1 MKCKKCGNEIQ
12 EGNSFCVNCGT
23 SIETTKKISNINTKN
38 EKNIN
43 DKTKMKNRLKVLITI
58 IIISIIIICISI
70 VVFFKSKDKE
80 VINNNNEVTENIE
93 QEKMYITQNS
103 DVSPTKKEFIGVF
116 SDKLTEIMDKKT
128 NEYFKSHTYNTS
140 IENMFQYSSEVKIT
154 NNITQKRDKVNERT
168 YFYNS
173 VNNHFIGSREMIYDL
188 NNTIKGLEMNNTN
201 INEYVTNFLKGAL
214 AVFMNYHNMDEEQKN
229 SQEQKDKFNE
239 WQNSLTQY
247 STEEATNLEF
257 DNYKCS
263 YNILGADC
271 LYVCTKFNDD
281 NNKMEFLMLA
291 YDENVG
297 PEETIKNW
305 YNTVYT
311 KEEIS
316 KTKEDLLEE
325 IYAKYPELE
334 NSDVQIC
341 TDDNETYWLLDKDG
355 KKVYFSDLETFE
367 SALEKCN
374 ITSEEIK
381 NTESSINNKQNDS
394 SNNYTSSSNNSNV
407 SNESSN
413 SSNNMTSNW
422 KNWTTYI
429 GVPREF
435 KISYNN
441 KYCVLKQWSG
451 YYICCLNNPTSTNNL
466 TSIMGAKYYING
478 TELTNKKSLS
488 GSNELEG
495 FKYTFN
501 NTNNITFKIVV
512 PYLYDADNNT
522 VVGQDVTI
530 FEKTYSVES
539 LYKNNTHGYDTN
551 GFVELPDIPTI
562 W

>member
-1 MKCKKCGNEIQ
+1 MKCKKCGNEIK

-23 SIETTKKISNINTKN
+23 SIETTKKISNNNTEN

-93 QEKMYITQNS
+93 QEKMHITQNS

-116 SDKLTEIMDKKT
+116 SDKLTNVYDNSAGGLRKIE
-128 NEYFKSHTYNTS
+128 NYETS
-140 IENMFQYSSEVKIT
+140 IENMKQYSIETWSDNT
-154 NNITQKRDKVNERT
+154 SQKYKVLEET
-168 YFYNS
+168 YYYNS
-173 VNNHFIGSREMIYDL
+173 NNNHIIGAKTSINDVQKTVSGIKQSRGVSYQEFLEGEINAYYSVFQNFHNDNTSNEALERYEIYQ
-188 NNTIKGLEMNNTN
+188 KYLEKSKNDTGKEL
-201 INEYVTNFLKGAL
+201 EYN
-214 AVFMNYHNMDEEQKN
+214 
-229 SQEQKDKFNE
+229 
-239 WQNSLTQY
+239 
-247 STEEATNLEF
+247 
-257 DNYKCS
+257 NYKYS
-263 YNILGADC
+263 YKVIED
-271 LYVCTKFNDD
+271 YIYIFVTFKDDD
-281 NNKMEFLMLA
+281 NKNEILMLA
-291 YDENVG
+291 YDEKTNA
-297 PEETIKNW
+297 EEIIKKW
-305 YNTVYT
+305 YDTVYT
-311 KEEIS
+311 IEIEEETS
-316 KTKEDLLEE
+316 SNLLDE

-334 NSDVQIC
+334 NADVQIC

-451 YYICCLNNPTSTNNL
+451 YYICCLNDPTSTNNL

-501 NTNNITFKIVV
+501 NTNNVTFKIVV

-522 VVGQDVTI
+522 VVGQNVTI

>member
-116 SDKLTEIMDKKT
+116 SDKLTNVYDNSAGGLRKIE
-128 NEYFKSHTYNTS
+128 NYETS
-140 IENMFQYSSEVKIT
+140 IENMKQYSIETWSDNT
-154 NNITQKRDKVNERT
+154 SQKYKVLEET
-168 YFYNS
+168 YYYNS
-173 VNNHFIGSREMIYDL
+173 NNNHIIGAKTSINDVQKTVSGIKQSRGVSYQEFLEGEINAYYSVFQNFHNDNTSNEALERYEIYQ
-188 NNTIKGLEMNNTN
+188 KYLENSKNDTGKEL
-201 INEYVTNFLKGAL
+201 EYK
-214 AVFMNYHNMDEEQKN
+214 
-229 SQEQKDKFNE
+229 
-239 WQNSLTQY
+239 
-247 STEEATNLEF
+247 
-257 DNYKCS
+257 NYKYS
-263 YNILGADC
+263 YKVIED
-271 LYVCTKFNDD
+271 YIYIFVTFKDDD
-281 NNKMEFLMLA
+281 NKNEILMLA
-291 YDENVG
+291 YDEKTNA
-297 PEETIKNW
+297 EEIIKKW
-305 YNTVYT
+305 YDTVYT
-311 KEEIS
+311 IEIEEETS
-316 KTKEDLLEE
+316 SNLLDE

-334 NSDVQIC
+334 NADIQIC
-341 TDDNETYWLLDKDG
+341 SDDNGTYWLLDNEG
-355 KKVYFSDLETFE
+355 KKIYFSDLETFE

-374 ITSEEIK
+374 ITSESTE
-381 NTESSINNKQNDS
+381 NTESGVNNNKNDSNKSNSSYISSSNDS
-394 SNNYTSSSNNSNV
+394 SISNGNSSSSNIS
-407 SNESSN
+407 
-413 SSNNMTSNW
+413 TANW

-501 NTNNITFKIVV
+501 NTNNVTFKIVV

-522 VVGQDVTI
+522 VVGQNVTI
-530 FEKTYSVES
+530 FEKTYSVEG